1 VEFEIPALV
10 ENPVDADDT
19 QPRLLLGDLLIWR
32 FKISPDGKSVAVSE
46 PGDRKLLLFDLT
58 HESQR

>member
-1 VEFEIPALV
+1 VEFAIPALQ
-10 ENPVDADDT
+10 ENPADADET

-32 FKISPDGKSVAVSE
+32 FKISPDGKSVAVSQ

-58 HESQR
+58 HEL